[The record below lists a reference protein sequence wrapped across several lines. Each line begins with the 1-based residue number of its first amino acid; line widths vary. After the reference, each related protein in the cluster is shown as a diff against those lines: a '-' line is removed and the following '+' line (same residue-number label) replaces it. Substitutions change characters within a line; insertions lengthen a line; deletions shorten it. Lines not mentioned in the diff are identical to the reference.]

1 MGFLWEKNSGN
12 ECYSRDMPRGVILEQ
27 LEVHG
32 LGCHQMQKL
41 LQDVSGLIEEK
52 RHLLFF

>member
-1 MGFLWEKNSGN
+1 MDFPREKNSGN
-12 ECYSRDMPRGVILEQ
+12 ERYSRDMPRGVISEQ

-41 LQDVSGLIEEK
+41 LQDVNGLIEEK
-52 RHLLFF
+52 RYLLFF